1 MIKKIRIA
9 LGKNKFS
16 KYRIFLLIN
25 LFNFFLEFL
34 SLSSIPIFV
43 ASITSPD
50 LLISKIDLVNQKF
63 DYNFVF
69 DGYLIQYSAAFVC
82 FTFYLKN
89 LFLSTTIFF

>member
-1 MIKKIRIA
+1 MSKKIRIA
-9 LGKNKFS
+9 LGEKKFS

-43 ASITSPD
+43 ASIVSQD
-50 LLISKIDLVNQKF
+50 LLLSKIDFINQKF
-63 DYNFVF
+63 NYDFMF
-69 DGYLIQYSAAFVC
+69 DNYLIQYSAALVC

-89 LFLSTTIFF
+89 L